1 MRLLSQMPQDQSSS
15 PSGGH
20 AAAVPL
26 AGLHKM
32 STTAGLGS
40 TDYVAVNATAIFAL
54 IMGFASALTLF
65 NEPILLLIPLVGM
78 IAAIVAYRQIG
89 KSNQTQTG
97 RGLAALALVLCL
109 GFGGVVFAS
118 TVSGN
123 VRQRADLA
131 SIDKL
136 ITKLGE
142 NIQQGKFDDAYQMF
156 DDRFRARVKVAT
168 FSDLMKVLRENPT
181 YGKLQNVTWKH
192 LAAFET
198 DQTTGTRMAAV
209 NVIFNYDKVGE
220 VRQTA
225 IFRKVEGD
233 WALSDIPAYFPT
245 AKAGEQP

>member
-1 MRLLSQMPQDQSSS
+1 MRLLSQMQQDQSSAPAGS
-15 PSGGH
+15 QAG
-20 AAAVPL
+20 AVPL

-65 NEPILLLIPLVGM
+65 NEPILLLIPLVG
-78 IAAIVAYRQIG
+78 IISAIVAFRQIG

-97 RGLAALALVLCL
+97 RGLAVLALILCL
-109 GFGGVVFAS
+109 GFGGVVFAN

-123 VRQRADLA
+123 VREKADLA
-131 SIDKL
+131 AIDKL
-136 ITKLGE
+136 ITRLGQ

-156 DDRFRARVKVAT
+156 DERFRARVTVAT
-168 FSDLMKVLRENPT
+168 FSDLMKALRENPT

-198 DQTTGTRMAAV
+198 DQTTGARMAAV
-209 NVIFNYDKVGE
+209 NAIFNYDKVEE

-225 IFRKVEGD
+225 IFRKADGN
-233 WALSDIPAYFPT
+233 WILSDIPAYFPV
-245 AKAGEQP
+245 AKPGE